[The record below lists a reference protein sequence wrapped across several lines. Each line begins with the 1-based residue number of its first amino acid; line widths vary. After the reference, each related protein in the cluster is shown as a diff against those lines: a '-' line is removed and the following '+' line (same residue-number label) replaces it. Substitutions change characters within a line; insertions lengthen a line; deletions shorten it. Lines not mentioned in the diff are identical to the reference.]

1 MRNNNILKTGPE
13 FFKTRIYL
21 VDSLILLG
29 NIQTCNKYKLY
40 SQDPESQVHQNFCFY
55 FKTVYQKF
63 RFLTIFLPESGKC
76 WQIFL
81 NILCLILYVTG
92 WHERSPPDTPDSGQD
107 PIASAV
113 YQCSQ
118 SQAEHNP
125 IFLHIPFHYV
135 GRRPYCQNL

>member
-13 FFKTRIYL
+13 FFKHVKTRIYL

-40 SQDPESQVHQNFCFY
+40 SLDPESQVNQNFCFY

-63 RFLTIFLPESGKC
+63 RFRTIFLPESGKC

-81 NILCLILYVTG
+81 NILCLILYVYFSHKSISG
-92 WHERSPPDTPDSGQD
+92 DEIIKGPEGPLSERKG
-107 PIASAV
+107 
-113 YQCSQ
+113 
-118 SQAEHNP
+118 AEGP
-125 IFLHIPFHYV
+125 LIFTTLSEKCNF
-135 GRRPYCQNL
+135 